1 MVETLARSYG
11 DIPVAKMLEA
21 ATKVDDTKAMAT
33 RLQGQ
38 QRDVWKDMGLDVD
51 DVYSQVLR
59 LDSTT
64 GNLFE
69 NPNFAV
75 WTKFVDDFSGGQTS
89 SFEALWKIL
98 GEKALVQKLIA
109 PRQTRRN
116 STVRELQDD
125 LILKWL
131 SLKTPPA
138 EVSKLLGTS
147 FEGIT
152 LASRYKWSFLNQ

>member
-1 MVETLARSYG
+1 MVETLAKSYG
-11 DIPVAKMLEA
+11 DIPVTRMLEA

-38 QRDVWKDMGLDVD
+38 QRDVWKEMGLNVD

-59 LDSTT
+59 LDDTT

-75 WTKFVDDFSGGQTS
+75 WTRFVDDFSGGQTS
-89 SFEALWKIL
+89 SFEALWKVL
-98 GEKALVQKLIA
+98 GEKALVQKLVVSS
-109 PRQTRRN
+109 QMRRN

-125 LILKWL
+125 LIRKWL
-131 SLKTPPA
+131 SLKTSP
-138 EVSKLLGTS
+138 VQMSKLLGN
-147 FEGIT
+147 FV
-152 LASRYKWSFLNQ
+152 